1 MSDNGNQVP
10 SMTDCQVWL
19 VPSVSKCKV
28 WLCIKRKTLFVVV
41 MIIKFEDKKKLG
53 DKLCQ
58 DQAGQL
64 NKFVDLGMWKAK
76 YLKLGQWSEVVKRK
90 KCE

>member
-1 MSDNGNQVP
+1 
-10 SMTDCQVWL
+10 
-19 VPSVSKCKV
+19 
-28 WLCIKRKTLFVVV
+28 

-64 NKFVDLGMWKAK
+64 NKFVSFCKFRNVKSKVL
-76 YLKLGQWSEVVKRK
+76 EVRSMK
-90 KCE
+90 